1 MVGTKMK
8 KVFFRGGHFLL
19 DLASFLCYRK
29 MAKENCHDH
38 PESQSPI
45 LWSGIY
51 FPRAFLDPGSG
62 GDLCRDQPN
71 GAVAYGVR
79 TAGVEATQWRSQ
91 RSRVPEAFG
100 EVGKPGIFNTSG
112 EPGHRTEE
120 RYKAT
125 HCASDR
131 QPTLGQTDG
140 QCGGVFAL
148 GIGVG
153 QKPEAASA
161 FQGSCKPA
169 PLPGICH
176 GLRSEASV
184 LGVRDPAWTTSG
196 WMRAVFQSG
205 LADEGQ
211 GSMDR
216 LGRCDTRA
224 RSSADRKQ
232 QPIVG
237 LAKDTQSGQRTAL
250 LCAGC
255 AAKGLAGSLWSGSLG
270 GRDTGG
276 PETVSWGVLPGGQ
289 FYRAG
294 GNERPGSHGPFSS
307 ASWGRSENSDGVS
320 ADQACG
326 APSQKSSRR
335 IRGDECTGNV
345 VVPGAAL

>member
-1 MVGTKMK
+1 MK
-8 KVFFRGGHFLL
+8 KLFCGDDHFLL
-19 DLASFLCYRK
+19 DLASFPCYRK
-29 MAKENCHDH
+29 IAKEELHDH
-38 PESQSPI
+38 RKRQSSI

-51 FPRAFLDPGSG
+51 SPRAFLDPGSG
-62 GDLCRDQPN
+62 GDLCRNQPN
-71 GAVAYGVR
+71 GAVAYSVR
-79 TAGVEATQWRSQ
+79 AAGVEATQWRSQ
-91 RSRVPEAFG
+91 KPRVPEPFG
-100 EVGKPGIFNTSG
+100 EVGKPGIFDASR

-120 RYKAT
+120 RYEAT

-131 QPTLGQTDG
+131 RPILGQPDR

-161 FQGSCKPA
+161 FQGSCKPV

-176 GLRSEASV
+176 ALRSEASV
-184 LGVRDPAWTTSG
+184 FGLLEPASTTG
-196 WMRAVFQSG
+196 GRMCAVFQSG

-216 LGRCDTRA
+216 LGRYDTRA

-232 QPIVG
+232 QPTVG
-237 LAKDTQSGQRTAL
+237 SAKDTQSGQRTAL

-255 AAKGLAGSLWSGSLG
+255 TAKGLAGSLWSGSLG

-294 GNERPGSHGPFSS
+294 GNERPGSHGPYSS
-307 ASWGRSENSDGVS
+307 AAWGGSENSDGVS
-320 ADQACG
+320 ADQACD